1 MIKINNPAEEIF
13 MEVASIPKLSQTSVF
28 KKFDQTSGISK
39 AVVEELQKGDRYYVK
54 PKEIEEII
62 AMMKLNGDQI
72 VKRAISAYENGDIII
87 INNKDTSTIPTVLP
101 YIIVSNQQGT
111 KCYVFADKIIANIK
125 SNQEFRNLMA
135 ALEAGYIAL
144 CLSTDQKR
152 FTMNAQLILPL
163 CDCWWRMVISPLESK
178 LYMKGDNLT
187 KASMYAIAFFYKMIH
202 GEISVSNVPYNRFL
216 RDKIEPSVQKQITEE
231 VNALTDLS
239 IFSLL
244 ELIKKINPM
253 RYKDLEVKYIN
264 YYTQTCGLSILFAI
278 ENLQY
283 LFLLVTSACYRTSL
297 TGFSLNKI
305 VQTSA
310 KRVQMIL
317 VSMNL

>member
-1 MIKINNPAEEIF
+1 MTCYQHNTIPIFSFNSRFAPVIKSSLLYKSSTRNSRRTKLPKRIKISFSSGFTVFTRGNTHNKAEIKAKQYAKE
-13 MEVASIPKLSQTSVF
+13 EL
-28 KKFDQTSGISK
+28 GISF
-39 AVVEELQKGDRYYVK
+39 AEI
-54 PKEIEEII
+54 KE
-62 AMMKLNGDQI
+62 
-72 VKRAISAYENGDIII
+72 
-87 INNKDTSTIPTVLP
+87 
-101 YIIVSNQQGT
+101 
-111 KCYVFADKIIANIK
+111 
-125 SNQEFRNLMA
+125 
-135 ALEAGYIAL
+135 
-144 CLSTDQKR
+144 
-152 FTMNAQLILPL
+152 
-163 CDCWWRMVISPLESK
+163 
-178 LYMKGDNLT
+178 
-187 KASMYAIAFFYKMIH
+187 
-202 GEISVSNVPYNRFL
+202 GEVPM
-216 RDKIEPSVQKQITEE
+216 EKQITEE